1 MTDQLVPG
9 TPGRD
14 PYGSGASGALP
25 APVALG
31 PVPAAEPAEPETEV
45 PSAESLLEAL
55 DRQQR
60 LAAEA
65 LLGPVVVLAGAG
77 TGKTRAI
84 THRIAY
90 GIQAGVYPPNR
101 VMALTFT
108 SRAAAEL
115 RGRLRE
121 LGAGPVA
128 ARTFHA
134 AALKQLNFFWPQ
146 VVGGTMPRLIESKGR
161 MLGHAAES
169 LRLRLDTAALRD
181 MAAEVEWRKVSMISI
196 EQYGLAARTT
206 RTLPP
211 KLDPD
216 QAVALLQAYEDIKDQ
231 RRQLDFEDVL
241 LATAGM
247 IEAEPWVAQQVREQY
262 RFFVVDEYQDVSPLQ
277 QTILDLWMGDR
288 RDLCVVGDASQTI
301 YSFAGAK
308 SAYLLDFAS
317 RFPEATVVRLERNYR
332 STSGITEAANRLM
345 RGRPG
350 ALTLVSADAD
360 PDGDGTGTTAGAGR
374 GRGSAAVPGR
384 GEGFR
389 APQVSAFPS
398 DGAEARAV
406 AGAIA
411 QQIASGIA
419 PEDIAVLYRM
429 NGQSAVLEQA
439 LGDAGVSYQVRGSQR
454 FFDRPEIKQA
464 LLALRGASV
473 SISGEPLFK
482 SVSDVLRG
490 LGWSQQPP
498 EQQGA
503 VRDRWESLDAIMG
516 LAERMPAGS
525 TFRAF
530 TDELLERQA
539 GQHEPTVSAVTLAT
553 LHSAKGLEWEHV
565 YLMGLSEGLVPISYA
580 QTLEA
585 VDEERRLLYVGI
597 TRARSG
603 LRLSWSR
610 SGPQRS
616 GQREPSRFLAELDTR
631 ISGGGAKRGG

>member
-1 MTDQLVPG
+1 MIDQLAPAS
-9 TPGRD
+9 PD
-14 PYGSGASGALP
+14 PAGSGRRP
-25 APVALG
+25 APAA
-31 PVPAAEPAEPETEV
+31 PVAEPAEEAPT
-45 PSAESLLEAL
+45 AESLLDAL
-55 DRQQR
+55 DDQQR
-60 LAAEA
+60 LAAQA

-90 GIQAGVYPPNR
+90 GIQAGVYPPER

-181 MAAEVEWRKVSMISI
+181 MAAEVEWRKVSMTSL

-211 KLDPD
+211 QLDPD

-277 QTILDLWMGDR
+277 QTLLDLWMGDR

-301 YSFAGAK
+301 YSFAGAR
-308 SAYLLDFAS
+308 SAYLLDFPS
-317 RFPEATVVRLERNYR
+317 RFPEAAVVRLERNYR

-360 PDGDGTGTTAGAGR
+360 PDGDGTGAATAE
-374 GRGSAAVPGR
+374 GRGSAAAPGR
-384 GEGFR
+384 RAGFT

-411 QQIASGIA
+411 QQIQSGIA

-429 NGQSAVLEQA
+429 NGQAAVLEQA

-454 FFDRPEIKQA
+454 FFDRAEVKQA

-631 ISGGGAKRGG
+631 IAGGGAKRGA